1 MLDRLSLRFLHNLS
15 RDASIRYA
23 SGSIEVVLGYQP
35 HEVLDRSCW
44 EYFHPQELPFARSIH
59 GRGVRLDKAAVLNY
73 CSIRHKNGSWVGC
86 ECVFTVVYDVL
97 IASTTVYGR
106 GHGSQKRAVD
116 APIVRQLFN
125 SSPNDPRYHMLTWIS
140 NKFSQRLTE
149 PLHEPRAAMFVN
161 RFTRTAT
168 IMYATSGVSE
178 ILGLSP
184 NALISQSFY
193 YCIQEECLGD
203 AVRCL
208 EGAKRNDS
216 IAYLRFWFRNPLQD
230 VHGSGLGLEAAGAV
244 PPIELEAVVSCTSDG
259 LVVILRRARAPIP
272 VAPAVPAVPAV
283 PEPAPVYTNG
293 IFAAPWAPEPV
304 FSYGTPSY
312 TPSHPAIM
320 RPSRPEVTGTLCR
333 DPAPRQA
340 VHETPLPEQV
350 STMCRDDMDRSSG
363 SASDSVYGS
372 VSEQDKAGGPGETGP
387 HSYRLMDTIRDVAVF
402 AWGIVG
408 INRGLEQYKC
418 GTPTGN
424 ARPEDKMDLDD
435 SR

>member
-1 MLDRLSLRFLHNLS
+1 
-15 RDASIRYA
+15 
-23 SGSIEVVLGYQP
+23 
-35 HEVLDRSCW
+35 
-44 EYFHPQELPFARSIH
+44 
-59 GRGVRLDKAAVLNY
+59 
-73 CSIRHKNGSWVGC
+73 
-86 ECVFTVVYDVL
+86 
-97 IASTTVYGR
+97 
-106 GHGSQKRAVD
+106 
-116 APIVRQLFN
+116 
-125 SSPNDPRYHMLTWIS
+125 MLTWIS

-178 ILGLSP
+178 ILGISP

-230 VHGSGLGLEAAGAV
+230 VHGSGLGLDAAASL

-272 VAPAVPAVPAV
+272 TAPAVPAI

-312 TPSHPAIM
+312 TPSHPAIL
-320 RPSRPEVTGTLCR
+320 RPSRPEETGTLCR
-333 DPAPRQA
+333 DGPAPGSA
-340 VHETPLPEQV
+340 VHGTTPPEQKF
-350 STMCRDDMDRSSG
+350 TLCRDGMESSSG
-363 SASDSVYGS
+363 SASDSVHGS
-372 VSEQDKAGGPGETGP
+372 EKVSKQEVSGGPGETGP

-424 ARPEDKMDLDD
+424 ARPDDKMDLDD